1 MESPCVK
8 TCVLDPASRLCTGCG
23 RSLNEIADWARL
35 DDAERRKV
43 MAELPSRMK
52 NMRMKLFRRD

>member
-8 TCVLDPASRLCTGCG
+8 TCVLDPPSRLCTGCG
-23 RSLNEIADWARL
+23 RSLDEIAAWARL

-43 MAELPSRMK
+43 MAELPSRIK
-52 NMRMKLFRRD
+52 NMRMQQLRRD

>member
-8 TCVLDPASRLCTGCG
+8 TCVLDPASRLCAGCG

-43 MAELPSRMK
+43 MAELPARMK
-52 NMRMKLFRRD
+52 QFRPD

>member
-1 MESPCVK
+1 MESPCIK
-8 TCVLDPASRLCTGCG
+8 ICVLDPASRLCTGCG

-43 MAELPSRMK
+43 MVELPERMK
-52 NMRMKLFRRD
+52 QFRRD